1 MALERNWTYHGT
13 VVKIIDADT
22 IDISVNL
29 GFRVQMVQRFRLLG
43 SAETVDAYEMNDK
56 DPEKREL
63 ARRGKDEVVR
73 LVPVGEEVVLRTEK
87 GPPVDGFGR
96 WLAEVENASG
106 VNVGDRLLDLGLA
119 VPWRRSA
126 RR

>member
-119 VPWRRSA
+119 VPWRRNA